1 MLVVVGCKML
11 RLVFRVLIESSYVF
25 VCYCVG
31 VIIIIFVH
39 VFDMLVSYVNVI
51 LFLHARCGYFAST
64 LLAYESALETRDL
77 RLELQE

>member
-1 MLVVVGCKML
+1 MQDVAVGFFFFFFFLSIDGVKL
-11 RLVFRVLIESSYVF
+11 GF